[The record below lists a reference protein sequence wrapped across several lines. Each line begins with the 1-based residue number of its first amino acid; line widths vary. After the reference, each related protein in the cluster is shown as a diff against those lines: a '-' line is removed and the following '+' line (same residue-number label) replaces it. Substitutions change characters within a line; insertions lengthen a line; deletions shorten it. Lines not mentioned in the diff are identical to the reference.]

1 MSPSQR
7 TTIGAPAQARRRFGW
22 APGGILALSFALL
35 AFVVGAERAGA
46 QVEKRAPVS
55 PAELQLSFAP
65 VVKRT
70 APAVANIFAEKLV
83 RSRRSP
89 VMGDPFF
96 ERFFRRFGRPG
107 QQRERVERSL
117 GSGVVVSPDGLV
129 VTNHH
134 VIGDAVEIT
143 VALNDRREF
152 RAEILLADEET
163 DLAVLQLEG
172 AEELPYLSF
181 GDSDALEVGDLVL
194 AIGNPFGVGQ
204 TVTTGILS
212 AKARTAKSGQTF
224 LQTDAAIN
232 PGNSG
237 GALVDMQGRLVG
249 VNSAILTRSGGS
261 NGVGFAIPA
270 TLVAQAV
277 RQARS
282 GAMRLSKPWLGIA
295 AQAVDNEIA
304 RSLGLSRPQ
313 GVILTDVAP
322 QSPFAEAGLEPGT
335 VILSV
340 EGEPID
346 DAGELTFRLSTL
358 GVGAEARVGVL
369 RRRRER
375 EVVIHLIAAPET
387 PPREETEI
395 DGRTSLSG
403 LGVANLNPAL
413 AEELAAELDKRGA
426 AAIRKASGVVV
437 LQARGLSARY
447 GLRVGDVILRYNNEK
462 VGSVRELTALTR
474 SDPELRDMRIERAGR
489 RLRLR
494 IR

>member
-1 MSPSQR
+1 MKRMGSFFWVARSQSPSATWTR
-7 TTIGAPAQARRRFGW
+7 DLTALGAIVVAVMGMAGGEAQA
-22 APGGILALSFALL
+22 
-35 AFVVGAERAGA
+35 ER
-46 QVEKRAPVS
+46 RAPTS

-65 VVKRT
+65 VVKKT
-70 APAVANIFAEKLV
+70 APAVVNIFAQKLV

-89 VMGDPFF
+89 MFGDPFF
-96 ERFFRRFGRPG
+96 ERFMRRFGRPDMG
-107 QQRERVERSL
+107 RERIERSL

-129 VTNHH
+129 VTNQH
-134 VIGDAVEIT
+134 VIADAVEIT
-143 VALNDRREF
+143 IAFNDRREF
-152 RAEILLADEET
+152 SAEILLADKDS

-172 AEELPYLSF
+172 AEDLPYLRF

-212 AKARTAKSGQTF
+212 AKARTATGGRTF

-261 NGVGFAIPA
+261 NGIGFAIPA
-270 TLVAQAV
+270 TLAAQAV

-282 GAMRLSKPWLGIA
+282 GAMRLSRPWLGIA
-295 AQAVDNEIA
+295 AQTVDGEIA
-304 RSLGLSRPQ
+304 QSLGLRRPQ
-313 GVILTDVAP
+313 GVILTEVAP
-322 QSPFAEAGLEPGT
+322 ASPFAAAGLGEST

-340 EGEPID
+340 DGEPIN
-346 DAGELTFRLSTL
+346 DAGDLAFRLNTL
-358 GVGAEARVGVL
+358 GVGATARLGVLKRGGESEARI
-369 RRRRER
+369 R
-375 EVVIHLIAAPET
+375 LIAAPET

-395 DGRTSLSG
+395 SGRASLAG

-413 AEELAAELDKRGA
+413 AEELSAGLERRA
-426 AAIRKASGVVV
+426 AARLSAARGVVV
-437 LQARGLSARY
+437 LQARGPSARY
-447 GLRVGDVILRYNNEK
+447 NLRAGDLIRAYNRQTVETVQDLVRLSRREPRLRAME
-462 VGSVRELTALTR
+462 
-474 SDPELRDMRIERAGR
+474 IERGGR
-489 RLRLR
+489 LLELR